1 MRRLILLVVAAG
13 GCASTLALCP
23 PASADDGCPA
33 GQTSDDFTGDCVLDI
48 EPISFLDG
56 PSAQGITIG
65 GGNYGSVHG
74 IPCTPEHRS
83 TCIGMTYNQPSHT
96 QPRSTIS
103 HSP

>member
-1 MRRLILLVVAAG
+1 MSG
-13 GCASTLALCP
+13 
-23 PASADDGCPA
+23 

-65 GGNYGSVHG
+65 GGNYGSVNG

-83 TCIGMTYNQPSHT
+83 TCIGMTYNQPSNT